1 MRNRIPK
8 ADNSQKQPLPWLL
21 RTPQKDPA
29 TKLWHIC
36 WGPSKSHADSLVDSS
51 VSLSRLEPKFI
62 DSGYHLWVPL
72 MPLDPTIFPPT
83 LPQDSQTQPNAGL
96 WVTASVLISY
106 WMKPLMKLGKVSI
119 YEYNRVTLGIISMT
133 SFLVMLESI
142 LDLGA
147 IQTWVMVVQAV
158 SGVALSSYMDL
169 KLDTFFCCLLPQFLC
184 HPYPSKYC
192 RQGKL

>member
-21 RTPQKDPA
+21 RTLQKDPA

-106 WMKPLMKLGKVSI
+106 WMKPLMKFGQGINIWIQQSNIRHHFNDFFLSHAWIYPRSRSYPNLGHGGAGSI
-119 YEYNRVTLGIISMT
+119 RGGFVLIHGP
-133 SFLVMLESI
+133 
-142 LDLGA
+142 
-147 IQTWVMVVQAV
+147 QAGHV
-158 SGVALSSYMDL
+158 
-169 KLDTFFCCLLPQFLC
+169 FLLPTPTISLPPLPKQIL
-184 HPYPSKYC
+184 
-192 RQGKL
+192 